1 MSELNVDPSF
11 SIFGLLARRQSINGT
26 IHHRKTMSIISHEI
40 ENATIVERANTT
52 IFAGFQY
59 MSKFLRQEERYRKL
73 AREAKRVYV
82 FGVVN
87 CPLPGIENV
96 VYVPLESTDQLTK
109 EWFLI
114 SYGERYFSALAT
126 EELTSINDPD
136 DKRIFKGI
144 WTFQQPI
151 VAILH
156 DWLADTVGLRRLNYE
171 GITHDLQ
178 SQFHIMNTTMERL
191 NKRIMKNTNEELT
204 TELKHIVSKDL
215 LPTIWDLQSA
225 MS

>member
-1 MSELNVDPSF
+1 MSELNVDPKF
-11 SIFGLLARRQSINGT
+11 SIFSLLARRESITGT
-26 IHHRKTMSIISHEI
+26 IHHRRTMSAISHEI
-40 ENATIVERANTT
+40 ENATILDHANTT

-87 CPLPGIENV
+87 CPLPGIDNV
-96 VYVPLESTDQLTK
+96 VYVPLEPTDQLTK

-114 SYGERYFSALAT
+114 SYGERYYSALAT
-126 EELTSINDPD
+126 EELTQINDPD

-144 WTFQQPI
+144 WTFQQPL

-156 DWLADTVGLRRLNYE
+156 DWLADSVGMRRLNYD
-171 GITHDLQ
+171 GIRHDMQ

-191 NKRIMKNTNEELT
+191 NKRILKHGSDVLG
-204 TELKHIVSKDL
+204 TELRHIVSKDL
-215 LPTIWDLQSA
+215 LPTIWELQSTTQ
-225 MS
+225 